1 VANIECSCILPDRR
15 STPTLN
21 AGYYDGT
28 RVSFFS
34 HQFEREPTEDAIM
47 RAVFGHAIKRSRKT
61 ATEPIGVGF
70 KVPNELTLPISSKL
84 DPRFV
89 ALVRILARQAARDF
103 IQAAWDGLPP
113 LFDAKDDRIARQRSV
128 RPSISRNTPP

>member
-1 VANIECSCILPDRR
+1 
-15 STPTLN
+15 
-21 AGYYDGT
+21 
-28 RVSFFS
+28 
-34 HQFEREPTEDAIM
+34 M

-103 IQAAWDGLPP
+103 YSRRMGRPGKRGLPP

-128 RPSISRNTPP
+128 RPRISRNTPP

>member
-1 VANIECSCILPDRR
+1 
-15 STPTLN
+15 
-21 AGYYDGT
+21 
-28 RVSFFS
+28 
-34 HQFEREPTEDAIM
+34 M

-89 ALVRILARQAARDF
+89 ALVRILARDF